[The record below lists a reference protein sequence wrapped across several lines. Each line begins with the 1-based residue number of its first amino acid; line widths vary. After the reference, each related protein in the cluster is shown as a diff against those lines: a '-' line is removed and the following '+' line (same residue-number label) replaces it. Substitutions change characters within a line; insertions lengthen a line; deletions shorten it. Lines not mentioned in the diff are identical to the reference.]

1 MSNTTFQIGKDKYT
15 VRDLTIQDY
24 YDMQLE
30 LTLSDQNSGFNVVSK
45 LADCPTDQLKKLGYD
60 QWLALWIT
68 VQNQINRNIKLDEE
82 VFSPK
87 VKVNGVNYGMINLD
101 NITLGEFSD
110 LDVILNSTKAESR
123 MHEAMAVLYRPI
135 VEENGKK
142 YKIADYDSEEF
153 ADRAEEFKSF
163 PLAEARVAITFFLRL
178 GSRSLEAMADSLNQ
192 QLQEMKSQMPE
203 EMQRITEQIQTK
215 LLEVGTQLSS
225 QLQVTIHSKSTKP
238 RLSRLERH
246 LIGWLTG
253 LINIRNKNLKLR
265 KKSKNIDLAENDN

>member
-1 MSNTTFQIGKDKYT
+1 MSNTTFQIGKDQYT

-45 LADCPTDQLKKLGYD
+45 LANCPTDQLKKLGYD

-68 VQNQINRNIKLDEE
+68 VQNQINRNITLDED
-82 VFSPK
+82 VFSPR

-101 NITLGEFSD
+101 NITIGEFSD
-110 LDVILNSTKAESR
+110 LDVILSSPNAEQR
-123 MHEAMAVLYRPI
+123 MHEALAVLYRPI
-135 VEENGKK
+135 VEDSGKK

-153 ADRAEEFKSF
+153 GERAEEFKGF

-178 GSRSLEAMADSLNQ
+178 GSRSLGTTLDSLNQ
-192 QLQEMKSQMPE
+192 QLEEMKSQMPE
-203 EMQRITEQIQTK
+203 EMQEITERIQTK
-215 LLEVGTQLSS
+215 LQEVGTQLSS
-225 QLQVTIHSKSTKP
+225 PLQVTIHSKLTKP
-238 RLSRLERH
+238 RLSRLERL

-253 LINIRNKNLKLR
+253 LIKLRNRNSRLR
-265 KKSKNIDLAENDN
+265 KKNKNKE

>member
-1 MSNTTFQIGKDKYT
+1 MSNTTFQIGKDKFE

-45 LADCPTDQLKKLGYD
+45 LANCPVDKLRQLGYD

-68 VQNQINRNIKLDEE
+68 VQNQINRNITLDED
-82 VFSPK
+82 VFSPR

-110 LDVILNSTKAESR
+110 LDVILSSPNAENR
-123 MHEAMAVLYRPI
+123 MHEALAVLYRPI
-135 VEENGKK
+135 IEDNGKK
-142 YKIADYDSEEF
+142 YKIVDYGDEGYAE
-153 ADRAEEFKSF
+153 RAEEFKAF

-178 GSRSLEAMADSLNQ
+178 GSRSLGTTLDSLNR

-203 EMQRITEQIQTK
+203 ELQILTERIQTR
-215 LLEVGTQLSS
+215 LQEVGTQLSS
-225 QLQVTIHSKSTKP
+225 PLQVTIHSRLTKP
-238 RLSRLERH
+238 RLSKLERH
-246 LIGWLTG
+246 LIGWHTG
-253 LINIRNKNLKLR
+253 LIKLRNRISRSKKKNKNK
-265 KKSKNIDLAENDN
+265 E

>member
-1 MSNTTFQIGKDKYT
+1 MSNTTFQIGKDQYT

-45 LADCPTDQLKKLGYD
+45 LANCPTDELKKLKYD

-68 VQNQINRNIKLDEE
+68 VQNQINRNIMLDED
-82 VFSPK
+82 VFSPR

-101 NITLGEFSD
+101 NITIGEFSD
-110 LDVILNSTKAESR
+110 LDVILTAANAEHK
-123 MHEAMAVLYRPI
+123 MHEALAVLYRPI
-135 VEENGKK
+135 VEDTGKK
-142 YKIADYDSEEF
+142 YKIADYSSEDF
-153 ADRAEEFKSF
+153 AERAEEFKAF

-178 GSRSLEAMADSLNQ
+178 GSRSLGTTLDSLNQ
-192 QLQEMKSQMPE
+192 QLQEMKSQMPK
-203 EMQRITEQIQTK
+203 EMQEITQRIQTR
-215 LLEVGTQLSS
+215 LQEVGTQLSS
-225 QLQVTIHSKSTKP
+225 PLQVTIHSKLTKP

-253 LINIRNKNLKLR
+253 LIRLRNKTSKLR
-265 KKSKNIDLAENDN
+265 RKNKNKEI